1 MTAWRKI
8 DGRPNYSVSDR
19 GDVRND
25 TTGRVMRLSRHRCGY
40 LTVMLGRKTT
50 PLYAHRLVAIA
61 FVPNP
66 GNKPQV
72 DHVNGDKGDNRAENL
87 RWVTPSENCRG
98 FGHSSRIENRRKR
111 VVASNG
117 DRTVTFDSRDDAAT
131 FFGCSKSQ
139 IRYGWRYKRGA
150 KRGWVLSL
158 AKDIV

>member
-1 MTAWRKI
+1 MWKHP
-8 DGRPNYSVSDR
+8 PNYPNVK
-19 GDVRND
+19 RN
-25 TTGRVMRLSRHRCGY
+25 SWK
-40 LTVMLGRKTT
+40 KTT

-117 DRTVTFDSRDDAAT
+117 DRTVTFDSRDDAAA

-139 IRYGWRYKRGA
+139 IRYGWRYKKGA
-150 KRGWVLSL
+150 KKGWVLSL